1 MRYSVNK
8 DRAEIVKVNHL
19 PSDISAEAMPSRIL
33 LTWTDLHYRTMEQAT
48 IAHSLT
54 TVSSAIKLQ
63 TGKATRCHERPT
75 ASVPPLKRHS
85 FEFNYRDYQLDIPS
99 AADALIASKA
109 FLPDDNKFAN
119 IIDVQRTALLL
130 FVGYLDAA
138 TQMSESCGGGGNIPD
153 GWGRDKDED
162 DLEWARRCAHMADRM
177 CKAPVKKGLKRERN
191 VQSQKR
197 DKMKTS
203 KRDNVDISTP
213 IRDKSFVCN
222 SQ

>member
-177 CKAPVKKGLKRERN
+177 CKAPVKKGLKR
-191 VQSQKR
+191 
-197 DKMKTS
+197 
-203 KRDNVDISTP
+203 
-213 IRDKSFVCN
+213 
-222 SQ
+222 